1 MKKRSLFVALLMV
14 MIGLAGCNV
23 KTGERLIPLLAEK
36 VGIERALLNSA
47 HYLVVVPQTSCG
59 TCIELVK
66 KEMKFSEDTLFVVSC
81 QSPKDFFLLTGK
93 RINDLPNA
101 FIDKEGMIHQ
111 LGLAKNTPMVYQIEE
126 GKYTSYMPLE
136 GKQEMKS
143 GLPFTQVDI
152 NIKEIDLAS
161 FPFDEEKHKTIVL
174 TNTGNEALK
183 IDDVIASCSCLKVSE
198 SSRLIPP
205 KDTLHLDITFRAD
218 TKGEFIR
225 DIFIYGNFS
234 NSPLEVLVKGFVK
247 E

>member
-14 MIGLAGCNV
+14 MVGLMGCNM

-36 VGIERALLNSA
+36 VGIERALLNNA

-59 TCIELVK
+59 TCIEMIK
-66 KEMKFSEDTLFVVSC
+66 QEMKLSDDTLFVVSC

-101 FIDKEGMIHQ
+101 FIDQEGVIHQ

-136 GKQEMKS
+136 GKQGAES
-143 GLPFTQVDI
+143 GLPFTQVDVDV
-152 NIKEIDLAS
+152 KEIDFAS
-161 FPFDEEKHKTIVL
+161 FPFDEEKRKTIVL
-174 TNTGNEALK
+174 TNTGNENLK
-183 IDDVIASCSCLKVSE
+183 VDDVIASCSCLKVIKSN
-198 SSRLIPP
+198 RLISP

-234 NSPLEVLVKGFVK
+234 NSPLEVFVKGFV

>member
-66 KEMKFSEDTLFVVSC
+66 KEMKLSDDTLFVVSC

-101 FIDKEGMIHQ
+101 FIDKEGMVHQ
-111 LGLAKNTPMVYQIEE
+111 LGLAKNTPIVYQIEE

-136 GKQEMKS
+136 GKQGAGS
-143 GLPFTQVDI
+143 GLPFTQVDVDV
-152 NIKEIDLAS
+152 KEIDLGP
-161 FPFDEEKHKTIVL
+161 FPFNEKKRKTIVL
-174 TNTGNEALK
+174 TNTGSENLK
-183 IDDVIASCSCLKVSE
+183 VDDVIASCSCLKVIKSN
-198 SSRLIPP
+198 RLISP

-234 NSPLEVLVKGFVK
+234 NSPLEVFVKGFV